1 MSKRFEIFAKAFG
14 AGVPQ
19 GAPAVAYPSLTGSA
33 AAFAAAALATGGG
46 GVVLAV
52 TAGLPEAD
60 ALFADLE
67 SVADEAGVRVL
78 EFPPAIEDDSGSV
91 AARLKVS
98 AVLGAYAI
106 RPYPLVIVA
115 PAMALREGVASAEAV
130 RQAAVTLSLPDAP
143 RSDERTAPGFSDLQ
157 ERLLSAGYGRVVE
170 VSSPGEF
177 SVRGGVLDVWSPD
190 AERPVRAEFF
200 GDELEGLREFDAA
213 TQISVRKIDE
223 ACFSPVSIASSSQT
237 SHGSPQ
243 KNLLSLFSILPSGST
258 VLQLDYNDYAGEI
271 AALLESDAGTD
282 AVPPAFRMAYTGD
295 PAPRGV
301 PTVPF
306 ITSPLPGFAE
316 QRVTDAMLVERV
328 RESLK
333 RYIAAAR
340 ARGSLV
346 VEDDALGGGFA
357 CEGLVVVAKGD
368 RVPGARRRAV
378 AGGARSRAAVG
389 AGERLT
395 DAMDIEPGELVVH
408 LDYGIG
414 RFLGST
420 EVVVGDTRS
429 EVFTVE
435 YADGAK
441 LHVPVAHA
449 HLLSR
454 YVGVKGETVKLHRL
468 DGKRWTKDK
477 TDAQRAV
484 ADLAAALL
492 ETQAKRAVVPG
503 FAYNV
508 EEEGVAA
515 FEATFP
521 YEETPD
527 QRKAIADV
535 KRDLASQKPMDR
547 LICGDAGYGKT
558 EIAMR
563 AAFIAAVNG
572 KQTALLAPTT
582 VLAQQHYETF
592 LSRFEGTP
600 VRIEAM
606 SRFQTDD
613 EKSGAR
619 ARLASGAADIVI
631 GTHALLSAKVHFH
644 DLGLIIV
651 DEEQRFGVK
660 HKEYL
665 KRLRATADVLTMS
678 ATPIPRTLYLS
689 MTGARDL
696 SVLKTPPRE
705 RVATETKIVRD
716 SDATVRAAVSREL
729 ARGGQVY
736 YLHNRVVTIS
746 RAEKRL
752 RSLFPAAKI
761 DVAHG
766 QMPTSM
772 LAEKMR
778 RFAEGRTD
786 VLICTT
792 IVESGLDITRANTIL
807 VDRADRFGIAEL
819 YQLRGRVGR
828 GARQGYAYFLL
839 PEEGLVDSE
848 ARERL
853 DALRKHSGN
862 GSGYNLSL
870 RDLEIR
876 GAGNLLGSE
885 QSGHIAAVG
894 FSLYCQLLQRTIA
907 KMRGEAVPELVEV
920 SVNLDFIDFSPG
932 TADPDSGASL
942 PYDYVEDEAQRM
954 DFHRRLAEAVTVKDV
969 LRLRRE
975 LADRYGRL
983 PPAAVRLVKLAEFR
997 VRCAAKRVA
1006 RIDVKGT
1013 RAVFYLRGSRDPSFV
1028 ERVQGTTA
1036 DRKIA
1041 SLFRML
1047 EGDW

>member
-1 MSKRFEIFAKAFG
+1 MAKRFEIFAKAFG
-14 AGVPQ
+14 AGVPE
-19 GAPAVAYPSLTGSA
+19 GAPAVAYPTLTGSA
-33 AAFAAAALATGGG
+33 AAFSAATLATDGG

-98 AVLGAYAI
+98 AMLGAYAI

-115 PAMALREGVASAEAV
+115 PVMALREGVASAEAV
-130 RQAAVTLSLPDAP
+130 RQAAVTLSLPPA
-143 RSDERTAPGFSDLQ
+143 TKGGKGAAPGFSGLQ

-200 GDELEGLREFDAA
+200 GDELESLREFDAA

-223 ACFSPVSIASSSQT
+223 ACFSPVSIASSSRTPQ
-237 SHGSPQ
+237 GSPC
-243 KNLLSLFSILPSGST
+243 KTLLSLFSLLPPGST
-258 VLQLDYNDYAGEI
+258 ILQLDYNDYAGEI
-271 AALLESDAGTD
+271 AALLGREAGAD
-282 AVPPAFRMAYTGD
+282 AVQPAFRLVYTGD
-295 PAPRGV
+295 PAPRDV
-301 PTVPF
+301 PTAPF
-306 ITSPLPGFAE
+306 ITAPLPGFAE
-316 QRVTDAMLVERV
+316 QRATDAIMVERV
-328 RESLK
+328 REGLK
-333 RYIAAAR
+333 GYLAAAR
-340 ARGSLV
+340 ARGALV
-346 VEDDALGGGFA
+346 VEDDELGGGFA
-357 CEGLVVVAKGD
+357 CEGLVVVAKAD
-368 RVPGARRRAV
+368 RVPGARRRTV
-378 AGGARSRAAVG
+378 AGGARSRVAAG

-454 YVGVKGETVKLHRL
+454 YVGVKGEKVKLHRL
-468 DGKRWTKDK
+468 DGKRWTREKA
-477 TDAQRAV
+477 DAQRAV

-515 FEATFP
+515 FEASFP

-527 QRKAIADV
+527 QTKAIADV
-535 KRDLASQKPMDR
+535 KRDLASPKPMDR

-606 SRFQTDD
+606 SRFQTGD

-651 DEEQRFGVK
+651 DEEQRFGVR

-752 RSLFPAAKI
+752 RSLCPAAKI

-766 QMPTSM
+766 QMPPSI

-807 VDRADRFGIAEL
+807 VDRADHFGIAEL

-853 DALRKHSGN
+853 DALRKHSGH

-907 KMRGEAVPELVEV
+907 KMKGENVPELVEV

-1006 RIDVKGT
+1006 RIDVKGA

-1028 ERVQGTTA
+1028 ERVQGTTT

>member
-1 MSKRFEIFAKAFG
+1 MKLSKRLEIFSRAFA
-14 AGVPQ
+14 AGVPD
-19 GAPAVAYPSLTGSA
+19 GAPAVAYPSLTGSS
-33 AAFAAAALATGGG
+33 AAFAAAALAAKGG

-52 TAGLPEAD
+52 CGGLPESD
-60 ALFADLE
+60 MLFSDLE
-67 SVADEAGVRVL
+67 SIADEAGIRVL
-78 EFPPAIEDDSGSV
+78 EFPPAMEDDRGEL

-98 AVLGAYAI
+98 AALGAYSI

-115 PAMALREGVASAEAV
+115 PVLAMREKVACSDAVIRAEISV
-130 RQAAVTLSLPDAP
+130 SVGSGCGI
-143 RSDERTAPGFSDLQ
+143 GFSELQ
-157 ERLLSAGYGRVVE
+157 EKFLAAGYGRVAE

-177 SVRGGVLDVWSPD
+177 SVRGGVLDAWSPGS
-190 AERPVRAEFF
+190 ERPVRAEFF
-200 GDELEGLREFDAA
+200 GNELESLREFDAA
-213 TQISVRKIDE
+213 TQISVGKVE
-223 ACFSPVSIASSSQT
+223 SASFSPVSLDAAT
-237 SHGSPQ
+237 EEGPSPQ
-243 KNLLSLFSILPSGST
+243 AAVTLLSLLPEGST
-258 VLQLDYNDYAGEI
+258 LLFLEHCDYEGELS
-271 AALLESDAGTD
+271 ALAEAMDASFDG
-282 AVPPAFRMAYTGD
+282 FRKVFTGD

-306 ITSPLPGFAE
+306 ETAPLPGFAE
-316 QRVTDAMLVERV
+316 QRVSDAVLVDRV
-328 RESLK
+328 RETLK
-333 RYIAAAR
+333 RYLAAERRKGA
-340 ARGSLV
+340 LV
-346 VEDDALGGGFA
+346 VEDAILGGGFA
-357 CEGLVVVAKGD
+357 CEGLVVVAKSD
-368 RVPGARRRAV
+368 SVPGVRGRTVR
-378 AGGARSRAAVG
+378 GGVRAAVQR
-389 AGERLT
+389 AGERLSE
-395 DAMDIEPGELVVH
+395 AMDIEPGELVVH

-420 EVVVGDTRS
+420 EVVVGDVRS
-429 EVFTVE
+429 EVFTIE

-454 YVGVKGETVKLHRL
+454 YVGVKGEKVKLHKL
-468 DGKRWTKDK
+468 DGRRWVKDK
-477 TDAQRAV
+477 VEAQKAV

-492 ETQAKRAVVPG
+492 ETQARRAVVPG
-503 FAYNV
+503 FAYDV
-508 EEEGVAA
+508 EAEGVAE
-515 FEATFP
+515 FEAAFP

-527 QRKAIADV
+527 QARAIADV
-535 KRDLASQKPMDR
+535 KRDLAMLKPMDR
-547 LICGDAGYGKT
+547 LVCGDAGYGKT
-558 EIAMR
+558 EVAMR

-592 LSRFEGTP
+592 LARFEGTP
-600 VRIEAM
+600 IRIEAM

-613 EKSGAR
+613 EKKGAR

-631 GTHALLSAKVHFH
+631 GTHALLSAKVRFH

-651 DEEQRFGVK
+651 DEEQRFGVR

-705 RVATETKIVRD
+705 RVATETKVVRD
-716 SDATVRAAVSREL
+716 SDSTVKAAISREL

-736 YLHNRVVTIS
+736 YLYNRVITIS

-752 RSLFPAAKI
+752 RELCPDAKI

-772 LAEKMR
+772 LAAKMR

-807 VDRADRFGIAEL
+807 VDRADCFGIAEL

-828 GARQGYAYFLL
+828 GSRQGYAYFLL

-853 DALRKHSGN
+853 DALRKHSGH

-885 QSGHIAAVG
+885 QSGHISAVG
-894 FSLYCQLLQRTIA
+894 FTLYCQLLQRTIA
-907 KMRGEAVPELVEV
+907 KMKGEAVPDIVEV

-932 TADPDSGASL
+932 TADVDSGASL
-942 PYDYVEDEAQRM
+942 PYDYVEEESQRM

-969 LRLRRE
+969 RRLERE

-983 PPAAVRLVKLAEFR
+983 PPAARRLVRLAEFR
-997 VRCAAKRVA
+997 IRCAAKRIC
-1006 RIDVKGT
+1006 RLDVKGP
-1013 RAVFYLRGSRDPSFV
+1013 RAVFYLQGSRDPSFV
-1028 ERVQGTTA
+1028 ERVQGNTA

-1041 SLFRML
+1041 SLFRSVESL
-1047 EGDW
+1047 

>member
-1 MSKRFEIFAKAFG
+1 MSERCDIFAKAFN
-14 AGVPQ
+14 AGVPD
-19 GAPAVAYPSLTGSA
+19 GAPAVAYQSFTGSA
-33 AAFAAAALATGGG
+33 AAFAAVALAARDR

-60 ALFADLE
+60 TLFADIE
-67 SVADEAGVRVL
+67 AIADEAGVRVL
-78 EFPPAIEDDSGSV
+78 EFPPDMEDDKCST

-98 AVLGAYAI
+98 AVLGAYMM
-106 RPYPLVIVA
+106 RPYPLVIVS
-115 PAMALREGVASAEAV
+115 PVVALAGSVASSEAV
-130 RQAAVTLSLPDAP
+130 RRAELDISLSLKPVANAHVP
-143 RSDERTAPGFSDLQ
+143 SFASIQKRLLAIGYERT
-157 ERLLSAGYGRVVE
+157 VE

-190 AERPVRAEFF
+190 SEKPIRAEFF
-200 GDELEGLREFDAA
+200 GDEIESIRNFDPG
-213 TQISVRKIDE
+213 TQMSVSKVDSAKI
-223 ACFSPVSIASSSQT
+223 APVSVPVDGVDDGDGVESAENDRM
-237 SHGSPQ
+237 P
-243 KNLLSLFSILPSGST
+243 LLSLLPANGT
-258 VLQLDYNDYAGEI
+258 VLAIDHNSYPGEAEVI
-271 AALLESDAGTD
+271 RSSG
-282 AVPPAFRMAYTGD
+282 FRMVFVGD
-295 PAPRGV
+295 PAPQNV
-301 PTVPF
+301 PTCPF
-306 ITSPLPGFAE
+306 VSSPLPGFAE

-328 RESLK
+328 REALK
-333 RYIAAAR
+333 GYLAAERRKGA
-340 ARGSLV
+340 LV
-346 VEDDALGGGFA
+346 VEDDRLSGGFS
-357 CEGLVVVAKGD
+357 CEGLVVVAKSD
-368 RVPGARRRAV
+368 RVPGVRGRLSAA
-378 AGGARSRAAVG
+378 GARAKSASHSGGRIS
-389 AGERLT
+389 T
-395 DAMDIEPGELVVH
+395 AMDIEPGELVVH

-420 EVVVGDTRS
+420 EVEVGGARS
-429 EVFTVE
+429 EVFTIE

-454 YVGVKGETVKLHRL
+454 YVGVKGEKVKLHRL
-468 DGKRWTKDK
+468 DGRRWIREKA
-477 TDAQRAV
+477 DAQKAV

-492 ETQAKRAVVPG
+492 ETQARRAVVPG
-503 FAYNV
+503 FSYDV
-508 EEEGVAA
+508 EADGIGA
-515 FEATFP
+515 FESAFP

-527 QRKAIADV
+527 QKKAIEDV
-535 KRDLASQKPMDR
+535 KRDLASRKPMDR

-558 EIAMR
+558 EVAMR
-563 AAFIAAVNG
+563 AAFIAAMNG

-592 LSRFEGTP
+592 LARFEGTP

-606 SRFQTDD
+606 SRFQSED
-613 EKSGAR
+613 EKRGAR

-631 GTHALLSAKVHFH
+631 GTHALLSSKIQFH

-651 DEEQRFGVK
+651 DEEQRFGVR

-689 MTGARDL
+689 MTGARDM

-716 SDATVRAAVSREL
+716 SDATVKSAISREL

-736 YLHNRVVTIS
+736 YLHNRVITIS
-746 RAEKRL
+746 RAERRI
-752 RSLFPAAKI
+752 RSLFPDARV

-766 QMPTSM
+766 QMPTSV
-772 LAEKMR
+772 LADKMR
-778 RFAEGRTD
+778 SFSEGRTD

-792 IVESGLDITRANTIL
+792 IVESGLDITRANTII
-807 VDRADRFGIAEL
+807 VDRADCFGIAEL

-839 PEEGLVDSE
+839 PSEGLIDSE

-870 RDLEIR
+870 RDLELR

-885 QSGHIAAVG
+885 QSGHIAAIG
-894 FSLYCQLLQRTIA
+894 FSLYCQLLRRTIA
-907 KMRGEAVPELVEV
+907 KMRGEAVPDVIDV

-942 PYDYVEDEAQRM
+942 PYDYVEEEAQRM
-954 DFHRRLAEAVTVKDV
+954 DFHRRLAEVASVRDV
-969 LRLRRE
+969 ARLRRE

-983 PPAAVRLVKLAEFR
+983 PPAAVRLVRLAEFR
-997 VRCAAKRVA
+997 MRCAAKRVA
-1006 RIDVKGT
+1006 RLDVKGVK
-1013 RAVFYLRGSRDPSFV
+1013 AIFYLQGSRDPSFV
-1028 ERVQGTTA
+1028 ERLHGHTPDQ
-1036 DRKIA
+1036 KIS
-1041 SLFRML
+1041 SLFKIVDAL
-1047 EGDW
+1047 SE

>member
-1 MSKRFEIFAKAFG
+1 MQRRFDIFAKAFW
-14 AGVPQ
+14 AGVPG
-19 GAPAVAYPSLTGSA
+19 GAPAVAYPALAGSA
-33 AAFAAAALATGGG
+33 NAFAAATIAVRSK

-52 TAGLPEAD
+52 APGLPEAD
-60 ALFADLE
+60 VLFEDLE
-67 SVADEAGVRVL
+67 TLADETGIRAL
-78 EFPPAIEDDSGSV
+78 EFPPAIEDDRTAT

-98 AVLGAYAI
+98 AALGAYSL
-106 RPYPLVIVA
+106 RPYPLVVVA
-115 PAMALREGVASAEAV
+115 PVMALREPVASCDVARGAEL
-130 RQAAVTLSLPDAP
+130 QLSVGGV
-143 RSDERTAPGFSDLQ
+143 PGVDGGLTFAELQ
-157 ERLLSAGYGRVVE
+157 RRLLAAGYERSVE
-170 VSSPGEF
+170 VFSPGEF

-190 AERPVRAEFF
+190 AEHPVRAEFF
-200 GDELEGLREFDAA
+200 GDDMESLREFDSS
-213 TQISVRKIDE
+213 TQMSIRRID
-223 ACFSPVSIASSSQT
+223 
-237 SHGSPQ
+237 
-243 KNLLSLFSILPSGST
+243 ST
-258 VLQLDYNDYAGEI
+258 VLAPVSLKGADADGGGQETTGLS
-271 AALLESDAGTD
+271 LLYSLIPEGSAIFAIDHNSYPSDVASIPSGK
-282 AVPPAFRMAYTGD
+282 FRMFFTGD

-301 PTVPF
+301 PTCPF
-306 ITSPLPGFAE
+306 MASPLPGFAE
-316 QRVTDAMLVERV
+316 QRVTDAMLVDRV
-328 RESLK
+328 RETLN
-333 RYIAAAR
+333 RHLAAAR
-340 ARGSLV
+340 SNGSLV
-346 VEDDALGGGFA
+346 VEDDALSGGFS
-357 CEGLVVVAKGD
+357 CDGLVIAAKSD
-368 RVPGARRRAV
+368 RIPGARGRSARR
-378 AGGARSRAAVG
+378 GARADAA
-389 AGERLT
+389 AHSGERLSEV
-395 DAMDIEPGELVVH
+395 MDIEPGELVVH

-420 EVVVGDTRS
+420 EIEVGDSRS

-454 YVGVKGETVKLHRL
+454 YVGVKGEKVKLHRL
-468 DGKRWTKDK
+468 DGRRWSREKS
-477 TDAQRAV
+477 DAQKAV
-484 ADLAAALL
+484 ADLAAGLL
-492 ETQAKRAVVPG
+492 ETQARRAVVPG
-503 FAYNV
+503 FAYDV
-508 EEEGVAA
+508 EAEGIAEFDAA
-515 FEATFP
+515 FP

-527 QRKAIADV
+527 QAKAIADV
-535 KRDLASQKPMDR
+535 KRDLASTKPMDR

-558 EIAMR
+558 EVAMR
-563 AAFIAAVNG
+563 AAFVAAMNG

-592 LSRFEGTP
+592 LARFDGTP
-600 VRIEAM
+600 VRIETM
-606 SRFQTDD
+606 SRFLIDD
-613 EKSGAR
+613 GKKGVR
-619 ARLASGAADIVI
+619 ARIASGATDIVI
-631 GTHALLSAKVHFH
+631 GTHALLSSKIRFH
-644 DLGLIIV
+644 DLGLIVV
-651 DEEQRFGVK
+651 DEEQRFGVR

-678 ATPIPRTLYLS
+678 ATPIPRTLYMS

-716 SDATVRAAVSREL
+716 SDATVQSAIAREL

-736 YLHNRVVTIS
+736 YLHNRVMTIS
-746 RAEKRL
+746 KAERRL
-752 RSLFPAAKI
+752 RSLFPEAKI

-766 QMPTSM
+766 QMPTM
-772 LAEKMR
+772 TLADKMR

-792 IVESGLDITRANTIL
+792 IVESGLDIARANTII

-839 PEEGLVDSE
+839 PSEGLVDAE

-853 DALRKHSGN
+853 DALRKHSGH

-885 QSGHIAAVG
+885 QSGHIAAIG

-907 KMRGEAVPELVEV
+907 KMRGEAVPDIVDV

-932 TADPDSGASL
+932 TADRDSGASL
-942 PYDYVEDEAQRM
+942 PYDYVEEEAQRM

-983 PPAAVRLVKLAEFR
+983 PSAAVRLVKLAEFR
-997 VRCAAKRVA
+997 VKCAARRVA
-1006 RIDVKGT
+1006 RLDVRGAK
-1013 RAVFYLRGSRDPSFV
+1013 AVFYLQGSRDPSFV
-1028 ERVQGTTA
+1028 ERMPGGSA
-1036 DRKIA
+1036 DRKITA
-1041 SLFRML
+1041 LFKMIDSL
-1047 EGDW
+1047 